1 MSLWDRLE
9 RLDARIIYI
18 LILIVLIIPLARP
31 LGLPLKVSP
40 LTKDAHQIIDE
51 LPAGSKVLYHTCIY
65 PGCMGEMEPV
75 VTATIKH
82 LLRNDIKIYFID
94 LQASGVGIMNM
105 LPPLLEKI
113 PEYKNA
119 VYDEDYLMLGFYA
132 GGEATFKNIGA
143 DVKSIV
149 TVDLRGNPTDTLKMM
164 DDIKT
169 VSDFD
174 LILNTGECNPGVM
187 FQWSLPYK
195 VKTVMA
201 CLMMGLAPDI
211 MPQYEAGVIQGVLAG
226 LRSGA
231 EYEYLI
237 RSPGV
242 GIAGIDAI
250 STSHLTIII
259 LLVIGNLGMVL
270 KKLIGEK
277 T

>member
-164 DDIKT
+164 DGIKT

-195 VKTVMA
+195 VKTV
-201 CLMMGLAPDI
+201 LADI